1 MFQDLTLKKFTD
13 ILASNEPMPGG
24 GSVAALSGALSVSL
38 LEMVT
43 NLTIGKKKYAEAE
56 EEMKEIKNI
65 AENMKSKFLN
75 DITRDSDSYK
85 EVDDAFGL
93 PKNTDEEKKKRKEAI
108 QEGLKSA
115 AKVPLEVAQDAYKI
129 FDYAEKVVE
138 KGNQSAVTDGLI
150 ATMMARN
157 AVIGAMYNV
166 KINLLSIKDEEF
178 VKEYEKEMKKLS
190 DVNEREQKI
199 LAKSDIKV
207 V

>member
-1 MFQDLTLKKFTD
+1 MFQDLTVKKFTD

-43 NLTIGKKKYAEAE
+43 NLTIGKKKYAEAQ
-56 EEMKEIKNI
+56 EEMKEIKKI

-75 DITRDSDSYK
+75 DITRDSNSYK

-93 PKNTDEEKKKRKEAI
+93 PKTTDEEKKKRKEAI

-115 AKVPLEVAQDAYKI
+115 AKVPLEIAKDAYKI

-178 VKEYEKEMKKLS
+178 VKEYEKEMEKLS

>member
-43 NLTIGKKKYAEAE
+43 NLTIGKKKYAESE
-56 EEMKEIKNI
+56 EEMKEIKKI
-65 AENMKSKFLN
+65 AEDMKAKFLN

-93 PKNTDEEKKKRKEAI
+93 PKGTDEEKAKRKEAI
-108 QEGLKSA
+108 QDGLKTA
-115 AKVPLEVAQDAYKI
+115 AKVPLEVAKDAYKI

-138 KGNQSAVTDGLI
+138 KGNRSAVTDGLI

-166 KINLLSIKDEEF
+166 KINLLSIKDEDF
-178 VKEYEKEMKKLS
+178 VKEYEKEIEKLS
-190 DVNEREQKI
+190 DVNEREQAI